1 MIARLAV
8 IVLLMV
14 VAVCL
19 VTGIRVLL
27 HDGWQ
32 RLAWAAVR
40 LSEAAPKA
48 AEAIAK
54 LGDHVAA
61 WAACRH
67 IQDVPEASPAR
78 PARSQPPPE
87 FSSVPEPASAEA
99 SMLPLRPSPS
109 PAEVTSVDLPPAR
122 PYLELRRPFRRKAMA
137 VAAAVSETR
146 EALEWGW
153 TK

>member
-8 IVLLMV
+8 IALLMV

-48 AEAIAK
+48 AEAIAR
-54 LGDHVAA
+54 LGDHLAA
-61 WAACRH
+61 WAAVRSVR
-67 IQDVPEASPAR
+67 DAPPAT
-78 PARSQPPPE
+78 PGRSQPPAEFAPVPQPE
-87 FSSVPEPASAEA
+87 GDDPAAAVADDPSAAELTRYD
-99 SMLPLRPSPS
+99 LPLIPDR
-109 PAEVTSVDLPPAR
+109 ER
-122 PYLELRRPFRRKAMA
+122 PYMELRRPFRRKAMA
-137 VAAAVSETR
+137 VATAVSETR

-153 TK
+153 PR